1 MEPLFVIALV
11 LGLSSGLHCI
21 GMCGPIALS
30 VPVNRK
36 SHRTLFQGLLIYNA
50 GRILTYA
57 LLGAIVGMVG
67 LSIQTLG
74 LLQWTSIVSGLLL
87 VVYAWRKYISI
98 RVPFKW
104 GSSLTMR
111 IGRSIGM
118 LMRSSSH
125 FKLPALGMLNGLL
138 PCGMVFVA
146 MTNAGLTG
154 TWTSGVIAMTLFG
167 IGTLPA
173 LLAVGFFG
181 QRISTNARMKF
192 SRVAPYV
199 LTLVGIL
206 VTLRGM
212 NLDIPYISPKVT
224 VNQSVASPDND
235 PEQKTTLEMS
245 CCTHSKSCE

>member
-1 MEPLFVIALV
+1 MEPLLVIALV
-11 LGLSSGLHCI
+11 LGMSSSLHCI
-21 GMCGPIALS
+21 GMCGPIALA

-36 SHRTLFQGLLIYNA
+36 SHRTLFQGLLLYNA

-57 LLGAIVGMVG
+57 LLGAIIGMVG

-87 VVYAWRKYISI
+87 VAYAWRKYI
-98 RVPFKW
+98 RVRIPFKW
-104 GSSLTMR
+104 EAKFTMR
-111 IGRSIGM
+111 IGRNVGS
-118 LMRSSSH
+118 LMRSSSR
-125 FKLPALGMLNGLL
+125 FKLPLLGLLNGLL

-146 MTNAGLTG
+146 LTNAALTG
-154 TWTSGVIAMTLFG
+154 NPMTATLAMILFG

-181 QRISTNARMKF
+181 QRISANTRVKF
-192 SRVAPYV
+192 SRVGPYV

-224 VNQSVASPDND
+224 VNQSVASHDHSPK
-235 PEQKTTLEMS
+235 QKPSLEMS
-245 CCTHSKSCE
+245 CCTHSKSCK